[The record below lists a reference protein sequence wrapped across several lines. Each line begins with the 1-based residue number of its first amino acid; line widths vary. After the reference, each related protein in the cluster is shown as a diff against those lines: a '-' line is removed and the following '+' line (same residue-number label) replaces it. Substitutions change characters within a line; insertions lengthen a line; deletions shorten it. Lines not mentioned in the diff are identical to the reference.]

1 MGVDKSEIL
10 QNGYIDMPVEQSIDL
25 REEIGKLKRKKNAVI
40 LAHYYEDAAV
50 QDIADYVGDS
60 LDLSRK
66 AAETNAEIIVF
77 AGVHFMAETAKIIS
91 PNKKVILPHM
101 KAGCSLA
108 DSCPF
113 NEFKRFIEKHAG
125 YTIISYINTT
135 ADIKTV
141 TDIACTSS
149 NAMKIVQSLPENEKI
164 LFGPD
169 RNLGE
174 YISKKT
180 GRDMV
185 MWNGHCH
192 VHQQFSAER
201 MKGIVKNYPEARIVA
216 HPECQQEI
224 LEMAA
229 YIGSTSQM
237 LKFVQENDGNIYI
250 IATEPGIIHQM
261 RKSKP
266 EKTYIP
272 APPADHSR
280 DSSICE
286 YMKMI
291 DLKKIYLSLTYE
303 LPEITLDEETIEKAA
318 RPIHRM
324 LEISEKY
331 GI

>member
-1 MGVDKSEIL
+1 MGVDIREIL
-10 QNGYIDMPVEQSIDL
+10 QKGYIDLPVEQVPDL
-25 REEIGKLKRKKNAVI
+25 REEIEKLKRKKNAVI

-66 AAETNAEIIVF
+66 AAETDAQIIVF
-77 AGVHFMAETAKIIS
+77 AGVHFMAETAKILS
-91 PNKKVILPHM
+91 PQKKVILPHM

-108 DSCPF
+108 DSCPVSK
-113 NEFKRFIEKHAG
+113 FKKFIEEHAG
-125 YTIISYINTT
+125 YTVISYVNTT

-149 NAMKIVQSLPENEKI
+149 NALKIVQSLPENEKI

-174 YISKKT
+174 YIRNKT
-180 GRDMV
+180 GRDILI
-185 MWNGHCH
+185 WNGHCH
-192 VHQQFSAER
+192 VHERFSPER
-201 MKGIVKNYPEARIVA
+201 MKRIVKKYPEAKIVA
-216 HPECQQEI
+216 HPECKQEVQ
-224 LEMAA
+224 EMAVF
-229 YIGSTSQM
+229 IGSTSQM
-237 LKFVQENDGNIYI
+237 LKFVQEDDGNIYI

-261 RKSKP
+261 KKKKP
-266 EKTYIP
+266 EKIYIP
-272 APPADHSR
+272 APPADYSK

-291 DLKKIYLSLTYE
+291 DLKNIYLSLTYE
-303 LPEITLDEETIEKAA
+303 LPEITLEAETIEKAA
-318 RPIHRM
+318 RPIRRM
-324 LEISEKY
+324 LEISDKN

>member
-1 MGVDKSEIL
+1 MDVNKSEIL
-10 QNGYIDMPVEQSIDL
+10 KNGYIDVPVERILDL
-25 REEIGKLKRKKNAVI
+25 REEIEKLKIEKNAVI
-40 LAHYYEDAAV
+40 LAHYYDDATV

-66 AAETNAEIIVF
+66 AAETNAQIIVF
-77 AGVHFMAETAKIIS
+77 AGVHFMAETAKILS
-91 PNKKVILPHM
+91 PEKKVILPHL

-108 DSCPF
+108 DSCQF
-113 NEFKRFIEKHAG
+113 EKFKKFIEKHAEH
-125 YTIISYINTT
+125 TVISYVNTT

-141 TDIACTSS
+141 TDITCTSS
-149 NAMKIVQSLPENEKI
+149 NAIKIVQSLPDNEKI

-174 YISKKT
+174 YIRKKT

-185 MWNGHCH
+185 IWNGQCH
-192 VHQQFSAER
+192 VHQQISAER
-201 MKGIVKNYPEARIVA
+201 IKGMVKTYPAAKIIA
-216 HPECQQEI
+216 HPECNQEI
-224 LEMAA
+224 QNMASF
-229 YIGSTSQM
+229 IGSTSQM
-237 LKFVQENDGNIYI
+237 LKFIEEDNGNIYI
-250 IATEPGIIHQM
+250 VATEPGIIHQM
-261 RKSKP
+261 KKREP

-272 APPADHSR
+272 APPEDHLK

-303 LPEITLDEETIEKAA
+303 LPEISLKEEVIGKAV
-318 RPIHRM
+318 RPIQRM